1 MIDFG
6 TIIKLSTL
14 AVLVGF
20 VIDLIVGDP
29 RWLLHPVVLMGK
41 IITAC
46 EKITRKIFPKTKKGE
61 NFAGFVTVFIVVTIS
76 GIVPTLILW
85 GCAKINIWF
94 YFAVEALMCWQI
106 LAVKS
111 LKVESMRVHT
121 ALESDDLEGARKWL
135 SYIVGRD
142 TENLDETGIVK
153 GAVETVA
160 ENTADGVIAPMI
172 AILLGGAPLG
182 FIYKA
187 VNTCDSMIGYKNE
200 KYKWFGTFGA
210 RLDDFCNFL
219 PSRISALLLVDS
231 AWLCGFNW
239 KNALKIWKRDRR
251 CHHSPNSAQTESAVA
266 GALEIQLAG
275 DAVYGGVVKT
285 KPTIGDSLR
294 EIEMSDI
301 KRANKLMTVAAVWG
315 LFWMTAVKVVI
326 LCLCT

>member
-85 GCAKINIWF
+85 GCAKINIWL

-111 LKVESMRVHT
+111 LKVESMRVYT

>member
-1 MIDFG
+1 MVDFV
-6 TIIKLSTL
+6 TIIKISTL
-14 AVLVGF
+14 AVVAGYL
-20 VIDLIVGDP
+20 IDLVLGDP

-61 NFAGFVTVFIVVTIS
+61 NIAGFVTVFIVVMIS

-85 GCAKINIWF
+85 GCLKINIWL
-94 YFAVEALMCWQI
+94 YFAVESVMCWQI
-106 LAVKS
+106 LATKS
-111 LKVESMRVHT
+111 LKVESMRVFT
-121 ALESDDLEGARKWL
+121 ALESGDIASGRKWL

-142 TENLDETGIVK
+142 TENLETAALVK

-210 RLDDFCNFL
+210 RLDDVCNFL
-219 PSRISALLLVDS
+219 PSRLSALLLVDA
-231 AWLCGFNW
+231 AWLCRYNW

-251 CHHSPNSAQTESAVA
+251 NHHSPNSAQTESAVA

-275 DAVYGGVVKT
+275 DAVYGGVVKK
-285 KPTIGDSLR
+285 KPTIGDDLR
-294 EIEMSDI
+294 EVQISDI
-301 KRANKLMTVAAVWG
+301 KKANKLMIVASGWG
-315 LFWMTAVKVVI
+315 LLWLTALKVAI
-326 LCLCT
+326 LILAF